1 MIFLEKIHE
10 SMIFSSNV
18 LKRWSF
24 FLKKKKK
31 HWNLIFLVLSG
42 KISRKYFFPGKHDI
56 LFGRRMKDDLSQE
69 IHGYMI
75 FSVYTYRC
83 YKHDVMSI
91 CQEKKIKD
99 DLLPQR
105 YT

>member
-10 SMIFSSNV
+10 NMIFSSNV
-18 LKRWSF
+18 LKRSSF
-24 FLKKKKK
+24 QKKKKKKK
-31 HWNLIFLVLSG
+31 HWNMIFLVLSE

-56 LFGRRMKDDLSQE
+56 LFGRKMKDDLSQE

-75 FSVYTYRC
+75 SSVYTYRC
-83 YKHDVMSI
+83 YKHDVMPI
-91 CQEKKIKD
+91 CQEKD